1 MAKRYIK
8 TEKHSSFSGHEKAA
22 KLENV
27 LSLATVVATLLRIRA
42 RACVVLTCLAA
53 MLCAASIASA
63 NPTAQ
68 AKTRV
73 WDFDSAAPLHTWL
86 ERSASSRTHLENQ
99 SSSAELASASPHA
112 AKGAPQV
119 GRTVLGHYPA
129 YVEKAAELGA
139 RRFNVPTDIWN
150 KMSPAQQWAANQK
163 FLDRMIARGDQVIL
177 ATQAN
182 AARAGSFFARE
193 LQYLKSQGY
202 QLADDGLSTF
212 KP

>member
-1 MAKRYIK
+1 LVDTTGNCPEGQTPRFLGPTGTPLCVSAEQAQWMDA
-8 TEKHSSFSGHEKAA
+8 GHGASAA
-22 KLENV
+22 
-27 LSLATVVATLLRIRA
+27 ATVL
-42 RACVVLTCLAA
+42 LAA
-53 MLCAASIASA
+53 PEIAAAIVAA
-63 NPTAQ
+63 ARWLGLAGAKQ
-68 AKTRV
+68 AGVR
-73 WDFDSAAPLHTWL
+73 A
-86 ERSASSRTHLENQ
+86 
-99 SSSAELASASPHA
+99 
-112 AKGAPQV
+112 APQV

-139 RRFNVPTDIWN
+139 RRFNVPANIWN

-202 QLADDGLSTF
+202 QLADDGLSMF
-212 KP
+212 

>member
-1 MAKRYIK
+1 VL
-8 TEKHSSFSGHEKAA
+8 HEATPQIQDTSDTWETALAVVTIAA
-22 KLENV
+22 PGPGTGEGLITLGV
-27 LSLATVVATLLRIRA
+27 RGATRLWRALRATSAA
-42 RACVVLTCLAA
+42 RA
-53 MLCAASIASA
+53 
-63 NPTAQ
+63 
-68 AKTRV
+68 
-73 WDFDSAAPLHTWL
+73 
-86 ERSASSRTHLENQ
+86 
-99 SSSAELASASPHA
+99 
-112 AKGAPQV
+112 APQM

-139 RRFNVPTDIWN
+139 RRFNVPTNIWN

-177 ATQAN
+177 ATPAN

-202 QLADDGLSTF
+202 QLADDGLSMF